1 MFLSQKGLKLI
12 FFVTLSSVLTTSIRG
27 AVKMRSRLLFLSS
40 PSERFLHKDFSSVA
54 IDARFNNIVTEELE
68 LDATKGDR
76 SLICPTERKEGGR
89 GR

>member
-1 MFLSQKGLKLI
+1 M
-12 FFVTLSSVLTTSIRG
+12 TTSIRG

-40 PSERFLHKDFSSVA
+40 PFERFLHKDFSSVA

-76 SLICPTERKEGGR
+76 SLICPTERGKREGDRQGRYIERGR
-89 GR
+89 GTK